1 MFARCHHDVSQH
13 TTMTQSRFT
22 HVLYA
27 SHDRVSFKRESKFKH
42 VFGILFPSLR
52 THFTSCLTQACP
64 VRLLRT
70 FLFVRSFAPNCGF
83 FKIYDLLQDILFDL
97 VEKAIAFSGS
107 LGAFFFLLS
116 LLPVTFV
123 LNLVLSALLT
133 VFHPA
138 HPSLPFFLL
147 NVSFCVFQD

>member
-42 VFGILFPSLR
+42 VFGILFTSIR

-64 VRLLRT
+64 VRFLRT
-70 FLFVRSFAPNCGF
+70 FLLIGLSFLTAALTLSIFLSSVTSACHLHLKFCLVFPADGF
-83 FKIYDLLQDILFDL
+83 
-97 VEKAIAFSGS
+97 
-107 LGAFFFLLS
+107 
-116 LLPVTFV
+116 
-123 LNLVLSALLT
+123 
-133 VFHPA
+133 
-138 HPSLPFFLL
+138 PSCPSKSPFFLS
-147 NVSFCVFQD
+147 NVYLCVFHD